1 MGFYPI
7 FLDLSQRRC
16 VVIGGGAVAE
26 RRIGGL
32 LAAGAK
38 VTVISPVITA
48 TLKKLAAH
56 GELNHVGRA
65 YATGDLADYDL
76 VFAATDDGAVN
87 EAVFSEARS
96 RALWVNAAD
105 DPEYCDFI
113 LPAVIRRGELSVA
126 ISTGGTSPAA
136 TRMIREELEN
146 YFTAEYARLVQIAGE
161 VRRELRERST
171 VVSPRVWNEAL
182 TGEFRRLLKE
192 DQNGPAKELLLKTL
206 GADS

>member
-7 FLDLSQRRC
+7 FVDLSRRRC
-16 VVIGGGAVAE
+16 VVIGGGPVAE

-32 LAAGAK
+32 LAAGAS

-48 TLKKLAAH
+48 TLKNLAAH
-56 GELNHVGRA
+56 GKLRHLARV

-76 VFAATDDGAVN
+76 VFVATDDRVVN
-87 EAVFSEARS
+87 EAVFSEAQS
-96 RALWVNAAD
+96 RALWVNSAD

-126 ISTGGTSPAA
+126 ISTGGMSPAT
-136 TRMIREELEN
+136 TRAVREELEK

-161 VRRELRERST
+161 VRRELREKSI
-171 VVSPRVWNEAL
+171 VVSPRDWNEAL

-192 DQNGPAKELLLKTL
+192 DQTGPAKELLLKTL
-206 GADS
+206 GADL